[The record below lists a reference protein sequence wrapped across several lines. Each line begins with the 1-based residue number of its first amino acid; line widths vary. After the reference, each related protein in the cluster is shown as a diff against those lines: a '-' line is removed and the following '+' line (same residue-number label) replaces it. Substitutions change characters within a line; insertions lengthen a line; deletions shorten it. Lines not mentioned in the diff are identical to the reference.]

1 MLGALSC
8 IFLMYYLAA
17 DTWWRFIGWLVL
29 GLSIYLAYGYTR
41 SAIGIRL
48 GALTHSDW
56 LKIAALGFLA
66 LAVGLFT
73 VPHDIGV
80 KGVLEAATTS
90 EHEQHVRTLIGL
102 LLIFLGLVLG
112 IVGSVLVAKTT
123 PPEDEA
129 DKGGSEG

>member
-1 MLGALSC
+1 MAIYWLAGARSLNLFSVW
-8 IFLMYYLAA
+8 IH
-17 DTWWRFIGWLVL
+17 
-29 GLSIYLAYGYTR
+29 TR

-48 GALTHSDW
+48 GRPSRTPIV